1 MSPAPHAHRPVLLIG
16 SAPPRSAETV
26 FREAGTRLGALA
38 PCLPDG
44 DQAGWIMGVFSTYVH
59 HPDLEQSR
67 VLVMDGAG
75 TIKTPMYRLRPGHE
89 LRNLRLGPFG
99 FATHAA
105 RSYEVFKRL
114 RQQGV
119 IAAGTRFQV
128 SLPSPLISIMVLEHP
143 FAETLPAIVAA
154 LGREIE
160 AIRAAVPAA
169 DLAIQWDVCEPIM
182 EETLR
187 RPGHPT
193 PFYKDLK
200 FHWTM
205 DQALDSLQQVS
216 DPIPGSVKLGF
227 HLCYGSAGG
236 EHSIEPGDAG
246 LLVEFMNG
254 IVARL
259 ARRVDWIHIPV
270 PIARSDAG
278 YFAPLAGLK
287 IRPETRIYLGLVH
300 QEDGVDGARKR
311 IDAAR
316 TVLPEFG
323 VATECGLVQVPAGY
337 EFTDLLDLHREV
349 AQLPV

>member
-1 MSPAPHAHRPVLLIG
+1 
-16 SAPPRSAETV
+16 V

-44 DQAGWIMGVFSTYVH
+44 DQAGWIRGVFSTYVH

-75 TIKTPMYRLRPGHE
+75 AIKTPMYRLRPGHE

-105 RSYEVFKRL
+105 RSYEDFKRL

-154 LGREIE
+154 FGREIA
-160 AIRAAVPAA
+160 AIRATVPAA
-169 DLAIQWDVCEPIM
+169 DLAIQWDVCEPII

-193 PFYKDLK
+193 PFIQGPEVSLDHGPGPR
-200 FHWTM
+200 FA
-205 DQALDSLQQVS
+205 QAGERPDSRERETGLSSVLRVS
-216 DPIPGSVKLGF
+216 RRRAQYRARPNSPL
-227 HLCYGSAGG
+227 
-236 EHSIEPGDAG
+236 PP
-246 LLVEFMNG
+246 NR
-254 IVARL
+254 ARL
-259 ARRVDWIHIPV
+259 AP
-270 PIARSDAG
+270 
-278 YFAPLAGLK
+278 
-287 IRPETRIYLGLVH
+287 
-300 QEDGVDGARKR
+300 
-311 IDAAR
+311 
-316 TVLPEFG
+316 
-323 VATECGLVQVPAGY
+323 
-337 EFTDLLDLHREV
+337 LHR
-349 AQLPV
+349 ARPRGRRCRGAAAPDA